1 VIPRAKVTALD
12 GMHADAV
19 RLRVAA
25 PPADG
30 KANAAVL
37 SYLAEVLGVRRQD
50 LTLLRGAMGRD
61 KAVEV
66 AGLDVAEVLRRLASA
81 DPAAEEGVDQRPL
94 VDQYLAGV
102 AVLDQPAR
110 PGWA

>member
-1 VIPRAKVTALD
+1 MTPARSHAAAVSASPRGAVVRLRVIPRAKVTALD
-12 GMHADAV
+12 GMYAGAV

-37 SYLAEVLGVRRQD
+37 SCLAGVLGVRRQD
-50 LTLLRGAMGRD
+50 LTLVRGAKGRD

-81 DPAAEEGVDQRPL
+81 DPAAEEG
-94 VDQYLAGV
+94 
-102 AVLDQPAR
+102 
-110 PGWA
+110 

>member
-1 VIPRAKVTALD
+1 LTQARSHAAAVSASPGGVVVRLRVIPRAKVTALD

-37 SYLAEVLGVRRQD
+37 SCLAELLGVRRRD
-50 LTLLRGAMGRD
+50 LTLVRGAKGRD

-81 DPAAEEGVDQRPL
+81 DPAAEEG
-94 VDQYLAGV
+94 
-102 AVLDQPAR
+102 
-110 PGWA
+110 